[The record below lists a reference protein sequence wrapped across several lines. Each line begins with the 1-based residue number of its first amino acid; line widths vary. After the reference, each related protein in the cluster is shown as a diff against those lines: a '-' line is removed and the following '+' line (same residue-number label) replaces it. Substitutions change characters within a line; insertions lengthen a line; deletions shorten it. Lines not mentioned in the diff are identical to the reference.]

1 MEVELHLTKKELE
14 YLYFVVQNYIPLDG
28 IENLPVEEQF
38 ELYESTK
45 NKLEHEFIADHIFD
59 LLENIECLEG
69 EDGTLY
75 DEWCDKLWCET
86 GNEID
91 GYMVKRTPEMWTLDT
106 VDKLQGLVEQLEVQ
120 Q

>member
-1 MEVELHLTKKELE
+1 MEVELKLTKKELE
-14 YLYFVVQNYIPLDG
+14 YLYFAIQNYTPLDG

-38 ELYESTK
+38 ELYESAK
-45 NKLEHEFIADHIFD
+45 NKVEHEFIADHIFD
-59 LLENIECLEG
+59 LLGDIECLEG

-75 DEWCDKLWCET
+75 NEWSDMLWCEL

-91 GYMVKRTPEMWTLDT
+91 GYMVKRTPGFWTWDT
-106 VDKLQGLVEQLEVQ
+106 VGKMQTLVEQLEAQ

>member
-14 YLYFVVQNYIPLDG
+14 YLYFAVENYTPLDG

-38 ELYESTK
+38 ELYESTR

-59 LLENIECLEG
+59 LLGDIECLEG
-69 EDGTLY
+69 NDGTLY
-75 DEWCDKLWCET
+75 DEWQSKLWCDEVT
-86 GNEID
+86 SH
-91 GYMVKRTPEMWTLDT
+91 GYMVKRDLKMWTWDT
-106 VDKLQGLVEQLEVQ
+106 VGKLQELVEQLEAQ

>member
-14 YLYFVVQNYIPLDG
+14 YLYFAVQNYTPLDG

-45 NKLEHEFIADHIFD
+45 NKIEHEFIADHIFD
-59 LLENIECLEG
+59 LLGDIECLE
-69 EDGTLY
+69 EHNGTLY
-75 DEWCDKLWCET
+75 DEWQDKLWCEN

-91 GYMVKRTPEMWTLDT
+91 GYMVKRDPKMWTWDT
-106 VDKLQGLVEQLEVQ
+106 VGKLQALVEQLEAN
-120 Q
+120 

>member
-28 IENLPVEEQF
+28 IENLPVKEQF

-75 DEWCDKLWCET
+75 DEWQDKLWYDEQD
-86 GNEID
+86 GNGI
-91 GYMVKRTPEMWTLDT
+91 MVKRNREMWTLDT
-106 VDKLQGLVEQLEVQ
+106 VGKLQALVEQLEVRQ
-120 Q
+120 

>member
-28 IENLPVEEQF
+28 IENLLVEEQF

-75 DEWCDKLWCET
+75 DEWQDKLWYDEGD
-86 GNEID
+86 GNSI
-91 GYMVKRTPEMWTLDT
+91 MVKRNREMWTLDT
-106 VDKLQGLVEQLEVQ
+106 VYKLQGLVEQLEVRQ
-120 Q
+120 